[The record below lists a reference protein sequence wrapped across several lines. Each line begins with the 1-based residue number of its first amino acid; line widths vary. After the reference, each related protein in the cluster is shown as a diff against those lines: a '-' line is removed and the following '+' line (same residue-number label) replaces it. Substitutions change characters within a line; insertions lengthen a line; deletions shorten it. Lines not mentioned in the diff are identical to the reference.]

1 MADSIGTCPN
11 CNATLTISVLNLPR
25 FDPTLVSSDTLEKN
39 DPPVESELSHLREF
53 ISRGSARM
61 RVLEAKIPLLQAS
74 LDKIIQERD
83 ELDIEIRRHEGGVS
97 PLRRVPTE
105 ILSRIFTFT
114 LPPHQHDTESA
125 PWTVSAVCARWR
137 ATVISQSCFW
147 TFIDLRS
154 HRKYRKSTST
164 FRLET
169 QLRRSGE
176 LPLNIDFA
184 ASSSSE
190 DRNGKEVK
198 ILCKHARRWGVVSF
212 SGSKELYRQL
222 RAFMQDSP
230 ALLRELTIRAYD
242 AYTADVQSLDMF
254 KNAPL
259 LQRVAVYETELTWG
273 DNPIPT
279 TFIPMTLPW
288 AQLLYYHGMT
298 TWDRHLRVLRSAT
311 NLVTCTLDFH
321 ATPPVPH
328 APILLPHLLRL
339 SLSNPAFLE
348 CLETPVLLE
357 LYCRY
362 APPALPFLRRQSCK
376 LQKLVMWLPGPT
388 LLTRIVDAVPT
399 ITTLVLAFQLPAEF
413 ARNLSGPN
421 LIPCLEFIS
430 VSFPK
435 DPVVQNNAMQ
445 AIESRWQA
453 GCLKS
458 AKVYCLRWQFAPGVL
473 ERMELL
479 RSQGMEIMAEYDNSW
494 SSPLTREVPPEL
506 RVQYNDY

>member
-1 MADSIGTCPN
+1 MAESIGSCPN
-11 CNATLTISVLNLPR
+11 CDATLTISVLNLPR
-25 FDPTLVSSDTLEKN
+25 FNPTLVSSDTLEKN
-39 DPPVESELSHLREF
+39 DPPVESELPHLREF

-61 RVLEAKIPLLQAS
+61 RVLDARIALLQAS
-74 LDKIIQERD
+74 LDKIIQEKD
-83 ELDIEIRRHEGGVS
+83 ELDIEVRRHEGS
-97 PLRRVPTE
+97 FSAMRRIPME
-105 ILSRIFTFT
+105 IMSLIFSFT
-114 LPPHQHDTESA
+114 LRPHQQDTAPA
-125 PWTVSAVCARWR
+125 PWTISAVCVRWR
-137 ATVISQSCFW
+137 ATVISQPCFW
-147 TFIDLRS
+147 TSIDLSQS
-154 HRKYRKSTST
+154 HRKFTNI

-176 LPLNIDFA
+176 LTLNIDFSA
-184 ASSSSE
+184 FSSSE
-190 DRNGKEVK
+190 DRISKEVK

-321 ATPPVPH
+321 VTPPVPH

-348 CLETPVLLE
+348 CLKTPALLE

-362 APPALPFLRRQSCK
+362 APPVLPFLRRQFCK
-376 LQKLVMWLPGPT
+376 LQKLVMWLSNYDPY
-388 LLTRIVDAVPT
+388 LTRIVDAVPT
-399 ITTLVLAFQLPAEF
+399 ITTLVLALDLPTEF
-413 ARNLSGPN
+413 ALDLSRPN
-421 LIPCLEFIS
+421 VAPCLESIS

-458 AKVYCLRWQFAPGVL
+458 AKVYCLRSQFARGVL
-473 ERMELL
+473 ERIELL
-479 RSQGMEIMAEYDNSW
+479 QSQGMEIMVEYDNSW
-494 SSPLTREVPPEL
+494 SSLTREVPPEL
-506 RVQYNDY
+506 QVQYNDF